1 MRKGNVGGGTE
12 IWHTTS
18 KMRKTRW
25 CEAALRIDESGHP
38 LYRFFYRATAF
49 VIACLAAAAV
59 AMGAAHVRPPVKK
72 PPLPFKTTATVRR
85 WMRPM
90 TLQGEVAQLVFIPF
104 NGFAPS
110 SNSREYH
117 KFVRLIEQAQVGGL
131 ILVNQANGRVTQ
143 KAEPYA
149 LAAFVNRLQAMARVP
164 LMVSADFERGA
175 SMRVNDTTPFP
186 HAMAFGAAGDPE
198 LARYEG
204 EVAAHEARALGIQWL
219 FYPVADVNNN
229 PDNPVIN
236 TRSFGEDPGKVAAL
250 VKAFIAG
257 AHADKSHY
265 VLTTAKHFPGH
276 GDTAIDT
283 HLNLA
288 TVEANRDRLEQL
300 ELVPFR
306 AAIEAGVDAVMT
318 AHVSVPALAPPGLPA
333 TLAPE
338 ILTGLLRD
346 ELGFKGLIVTDAL
359 EMGSIVKTY
368 GSGEAAVRALE
379 AGADVLLMPSD
390 PDAAIRG
397 VVAAVESG
405 RLKRL
410 RIQESVVRIL
420 EAKERAGLDH
430 RSSVSLDGISD
441 AVNSPGANDKA
452 QEVADRAVTLVRN
465 APGLVPIA
473 APDRACFLV
482 LSEGR
487 YSADG
492 QVLAEELHK
501 RLPRPALATLDPS
514 MSREV
519 VSEALSHLPECNSY
533 VVAAYSVAYR
543 GTVGMRGALP
553 RTIEG
558 LLVSGKPVTLIAL
571 GNPYLLRDFPGVAA
585 YLATFSTAP
594 SAEAAAVRA
603 LFGEIP
609 IIGHL
614 PVSIPGLAQLGD
626 GLEVVSR
633 RSLPENSNPQ

>member
-1 MRKGNVGGGTE
+1 M
-12 IWHTTS
+12 
-18 KMRKTRW
+18 
-25 CEAALRIDESGHP
+25 
-38 LYRFFYRATAF
+38 
-49 VIACLAAAAV
+49 ACLAVAV
-59 AMGAAHVRPPVKK
+59 MAMGAARALPRRPPS
-72 PPLPFKTTATVRR
+72 LPFKTTATVRR

-90 TLQGEVAQLVFIPF
+90 TLREEVAQLVFIPF
-104 NGFAPS
+104 NGFAP
-110 SNSREYH
+110 NSYSTEYR
-117 KFVRLIEQAQVGGL
+117 KFVRLIRDTHVGGL
-131 ILVNQANGRVTQ
+131 ILVNLANGRVTQ

-149 LAAFVNRLQAMARVP
+149 LATFVNRLQAMARVP

-204 EVAAHEARALGIQWL
+204 EVTAREARALGIQWV

-236 TRSFGEDPGKVAAL
+236 TRSFGEDPAKVAAL
-250 VKAFIAG
+250 VKAFIEG
-257 AHADKSHY
+257 AHADKNNY

-276 GDTAIDT
+276 GDTAVDT

-288 TVEANRDRLEQL
+288 TVEANRERLEHL

-306 AAIEAGVDAVMT
+306 AAIQAGVDSVMT
-318 AHVSVPALAPPGLPA
+318 AHVAVPALAPPGLPA

-359 EMGSIVKTY
+359 EMGGIVKTY
-368 GSGEAAVRALE
+368 GPGEAAVRAIE

-405 RLKRL
+405 RIKRL
-410 RIQESVVRIL
+410 RIQVSVARIL
-420 EAKERAGLDH
+420 EAKERTGLD
-430 RSSVSLDGISD
+430 RKSSVNLEGISD
-441 AVNSPGANDKA
+441 AVNSPEANDKA

-465 APGLVPIA
+465 ATGLVPLT
-473 APDRACFLV
+473 APEGACFV
-482 LSEGR
+482 VFSEGR

-492 QVLAEELHK
+492 QVFGEELRK
-501 RLPRPALATLDPS
+501 RLPQAAIATLDPT

-519 VSEALSHLPECNSY
+519 NSDTLSRLPGCESYIVS
-533 VVAAYSVAYR
+533 AYSAPANYR
-543 GTVGMRGALP
+543 GTVSLGGELP
-553 RTIEG
+553 RAIQG
-558 LLVSGKPVTLIAL
+558 LLASGKPVTLIAL

-594 SAEAAAVRA
+594 SAETAAVRA

-609 IIGHL
+609 IQGRL
-614 PVSIPGLAQLGD
+614 PVTIPGIAQSGD
-626 GLEVVSR
+626 GLQILSR
-633 RSLPENSNPQ
+633 RSVAENSALQ

>member
-1 MRKGNVGGGTE
+1 
-12 IWHTTS
+12 
-18 KMRKTRW
+18 
-25 CEAALRIDESGHP
+25 
-38 LYRFFYRATAF
+38 
-49 VIACLAAAAV
+49 
-59 AMGAAHVRPPVKK
+59 
-72 PPLPFKTTATVRR
+72 
-85 WMRPM
+85 M
-90 TLQGEVAQLVFIPF
+90 TLREEVAQLVFIPF
-104 NGFAPS
+104 NGFAPNSYS
-110 SNSREYH
+110 SEYR
-117 KFVRLIEQAQVGGL
+117 KFVRLIQDTRVGGL
-131 ILVNQANGRVTQ
+131 ILVNLANGRVTQ

-149 LAAFVNRLQAMARVP
+149 LATFVNRLQTMARVP

-186 HAMAFGAAGDPE
+186 HAMAFGAVGDPE

-204 EVAAHEARALGIQWL
+204 EVTAREARALGIQWV

-236 TRSFGEDPGKVAAL
+236 TRSFGEDPAKVAAL
-250 VKAFIAG
+250 VKAFIEG
-257 AHADKSHY
+257 AHADKNNY

-276 GDTAIDT
+276 GDTAVDT

-288 TVEANRDRLEQL
+288 TLEANRERLEQL

-306 AAIEAGVDAVMT
+306 AAIQAGVDSVMT
-318 AHVSVPALAPPGLPA
+318 AHVAVPALAPPGLPA

-359 EMGSIVKTY
+359 EMGGIVKTY
-368 GSGEAAVRALE
+368 GPGEAAVRAVE

-410 RIQESVVRIL
+410 RVQQSVVRIL
-420 EAKERAGLDH
+420 EAKERAGLD
-430 RSSVSLDGISD
+430 RKSSVNLEGISD
-441 AVNSPGANDKA
+441 AVNSPEANDKA

-465 APGLVPIA
+465 APGLVPVA
-473 APDRACFLV
+473 APERACFLV

-492 QVLAEELHK
+492 QVFAEELHK
-501 RLPRPALATLDPS
+501 RLPHPALATLDPS
-514 MSREV
+514 MSREA
-519 VSEALSHLPECNSY
+519 VSEALARLPECDRY
-533 VVAAYSVAYR
+533 VVAAYSSFVAYR
-543 GTVGMRGALP
+543 GTLSLGGELP
-553 RTIEG
+553 NTLDEV
-558 LLVSGKPVTLIAL
+558 LASGKAVTLIAF

-585 YLATFSTAP
+585 YLATYSTAP
-594 SAEAAAVRA
+594 PAETAAVRA

-609 IIGHL
+609 IQGRL
-614 PVSIPGLAQLGD
+614 PVTIPGLAQPGD
-626 GLEVVSR
+626 GLQILSR
-633 RSLPENSNPQ
+633 RSVAEKSELR

>member
-1 MRKGNVGGGTE
+1 MRRVRVTE
-12 IWHTTS
+12 IWHT
-18 KMRKTRW
+18 KKRMKIAR
-25 CEAALRIDESGHP
+25 CEADPAIRRRSRPRHGFLHGAIAY
-38 LYRFFYRATAF
+38 L
-49 VIACLAAAAV
+49 VACLAVAVMAMSAARV
-59 AMGAAHVRPPVKK
+59 VPVRRLPF
-72 PPLPFKTTATVRR
+72 PFKTTAAVRR

-90 TLQGEVAQLVFIPF
+90 TMREEVAQLVFIPF
-104 NGFAPS
+104 NGFAPNSYS
-110 SNSREYH
+110 SEYH
-117 KFVRLIEQAQVGGL
+117 KFVRLIQETHVGGL
-131 ILVNQANGRVTQ
+131 ILVNLANGRVTQ

-149 LAAFVNRLQAMARVP
+149 LATFVNRLQAMARVP

-204 EVAAHEARALGIQWL
+204 EVTAREARALGIQWV

-236 TRSFGEDPGKVAAL
+236 TRSFGEDPEKVSAL
-250 VKAFIAG
+250 VKAFIEG
-257 AHADKSHY
+257 AHADKNNY

-276 GDTAIDT
+276 GDTAVDT

-288 TVEANRDRLEQL
+288 TLEANRDRLEQL

-306 AAIEAGVDAVMT
+306 AAIRAGVDSVMT
-318 AHVSVPALAPPGLPA
+318 AHVAVPALAPPGLPA

-359 EMGSIVKTY
+359 EMGGIVKTY
-368 GSGEAAVRALE
+368 GSGEAAVRAIE

-397 VVAAVESG
+397 VIAAVESG

-410 RIQESVVRIL
+410 RVQQSVVRVL
-420 EAKERAGLDH
+420 EAKERAGLD
-430 RSSVSLDGISD
+430 RKSSVSLEGISD
-441 AVNSPGANDKA
+441 AVNSPEANDKA

-465 APGLVPIA
+465 APGLVPVA
-473 APDRACFLV
+473 APERARFLV
-482 LSEGR
+482 FSEGR

-492 QVLAEELHK
+492 QVFAEELRK
-501 RLPRPALATLDPS
+501 RLPQVAMATLDPT
-514 MSREV
+514 MSREGI
-519 VSEALSHLPECNSY
+519 SEALARLPECDRY
-533 VVAAYSVAYR
+533 VVAAYSAVVAYR
-543 GTVGMRGALP
+543 GTVGLGGELPHALD
-553 RTIEG
+553 EM
-558 LLVSGKPVTLIAL
+558 LASGKAVTLIAL

-585 YLATFSTAP
+585 YLATYSTAP
-594 SAEAAAVRA
+594 PAETAAVRA

-609 IIGHL
+609 IQGRL
-614 PVSIPGLAQLGD
+614 PVTIPGLAQPGD
-626 GLEVVSR
+626 GLQILSR
-633 RSLPENSNPQ
+633 RSVAEKSELR